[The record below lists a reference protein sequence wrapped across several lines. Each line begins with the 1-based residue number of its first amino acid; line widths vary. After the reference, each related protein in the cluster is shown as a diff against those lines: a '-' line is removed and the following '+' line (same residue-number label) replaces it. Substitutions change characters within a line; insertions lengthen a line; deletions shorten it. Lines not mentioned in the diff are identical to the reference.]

1 MLNNEFG
8 SRVLGGVVL
17 SAVLGALIVHAVI
30 GPQPAFSLPSVE
42 STTWLMYVILP
53 IVAVAAALIGVAFQT
68 LTLSLRARVRERN
81 RLPAWLRPV
90 VGAVI
95 TWALGCSVFLLT
107 GHIGIFGLGYGDLSL
122 ALNNQLVWQLAGI
135 LVVAKFAAT
144 VVSYAWG
151 GCGGIFSPTLF
162 LGGLTGI
169 FIAGAAGLFIPLTV
183 ADRIV
188 LAAVGMSACFNS
200 VVRAPLT
207 ALLIVFEMTHQFAL
221 VPALMICLI
230 VSQAISRLGGKHNF
244 YDALLLQD
252 GHELIRIKP
261 PRDLKSWQNLPVSE
275 IARARPV
282 IMENMEPK
290 TMRHALEAF
299 PYERF
304 PVGTGAQVQGVLMR
318 TEMRLA
324 LGEGR
329 PPRLFPA
336 HFCGPQTT
344 IHAVGGMLIYSP
356 SGLVLIRDDNSGQV
370 VSIVTLH
377 DLIRAQESLGD

>member
-1 MLNNEFG
+1 M
-8 SRVLGGVVL
+8 
-17 SAVLGALIVHAVI
+17 
-30 GPQPAFSLPSVE
+30 
-42 STTWLMYVILP
+42 
-53 IVAVAAALIGVAFQT
+53 
-68 LTLSLRARVRERN
+68 
-81 RLPAWLRPV
+81 

-122 ALNNQLVWQLAGI
+122 ALNNQIVWQLAGI
-135 LVVAKFAAT
+135 LVAAKFAAT

-169 FIAGAAGLFIPLTV
+169 FIAGAAGIFVPLTM

-230 VSQAISRLGGKHNF
+230 ISQAISRLGGKHNF

-261 PRDLKSWQNLPVSE
+261 PRDLRSWQNLPVSE
-275 IARARPV
+275 IAHARPV
-282 IMENMEPK
+282 IFADLEPK
-290 TMRHALEAF
+290 NVRRTLEAF

-304 PVGTGAQVQGVLMR
+304 PVGTDTHVQGILTR
-318 TEMRLA
+318 QEMRIA

-329 PPRLFPA
+329 PPRLLPA
-336 HFCGPQTT
+336 NFCGPQTT
-344 IHAVGGMLIYSP
+344 VHAVGAMLMESP
-356 SGLVLIRDDNSGQV
+356 SGLVLIRYDEENRV
-370 VSIVTLH
+370 VSVVTLH